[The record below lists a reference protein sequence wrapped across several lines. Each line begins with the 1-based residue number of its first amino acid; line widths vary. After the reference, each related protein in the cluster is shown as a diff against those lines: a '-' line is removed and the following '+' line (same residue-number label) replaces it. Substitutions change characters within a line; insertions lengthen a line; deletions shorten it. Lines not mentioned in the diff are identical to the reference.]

1 MAVLVEPRSIS
12 NAVVVKN
19 HDSESFDS
27 IYKLVILYLL
37 KQFAFDSVSML
48 LRVSEL
54 LEYNLSTS
62 YIRSLSLFL
71 IFFFFSV
78 INLST

>member
-19 HDSESFDS
+19 HDNESFDS

-54 LEYNLSTS
+54 LRIQSFNFIYQIFE
-62 YIRSLSLFL
+62 L
-71 IFFFFSV
+71 ISNFFF
-78 INLST
+78 LLL

>member
-71 IFFFFSV
+71 ISFF
-78 INLST
+78 